1 MKEER
6 KNFGSRLGVVM
17 AAAGSAVGL
26 GNVWRFPTEVGRNGG
41 AAFILIYLLCVLL
54 IGAPLMLSEFVVG
67 RHTHANPIKAYGK
80 LAPGSWWRIVG
91 AEGVAVAFL
100 IMSFYVIVSGWTLY
114 YTVESL
120 AGNLMEERDY
130 KVFFSDFTGD
140 VWMPLLFGAMLM
152 LLVHVVIVRGVQNG
166 IERFSKIMMPL
177 LLFII
182 MVLAACSFS
191 LPGSDKG
198 LAYLLR
204 PDFSKITTDV
214 LLSAMGQ
221 AFFSLS
227 LAMGCLCAYASYF
240 GPDTKLHRTVL
251 NVSGID
257 TLVAVMSGF
266 VIFPAVFSVQGLQP
280 NEGAGLVF
288 ITLPSVFNMVFRNA
302 PLLGYL
308 FSGMFYILLL
318 LAALTSAMSLH
329 EPITAYLHETFG
341 FSRRKAA
348 SIVSVSCMALGVVSS
363 LSCGIWSGYTVFGMT
378 FFDFLDFLTA
388 KIIMPAGGLLICI
401 FVGWKLDRKLV
412 HDEVTNCGKAPFALF
427 PVYMFLIRYV
437 VPIAICAIFINELAR

>member
-6 KNFGSRLGVVM
+6 KNFGSKLGVIM

-41 AAFILIYLLCVLL
+41 AAFILVYLLCVLL

-67 RHTHANPIKAYGK
+67 RSTHANPIKAYSK
-80 LAPGSWWRIVG
+80 LAPGSWWRVVG
-91 AEGVAVAFL
+91 VEGVVVAFL
-100 IMSFYVIVSGWTLY
+100 ILSFYVIVSGWTLY
-114 YTVESL
+114 YTVQSF
-120 AGNLMEERDY
+120 AGALMESRDY
-130 KVFFSDFTGD
+130 KAFFSDFTGD
-140 VWMPLLFGAMLM
+140 AWMPVLYGIMLM

-166 IERFSKIMMPL
+166 IEKFSKVMMPL
-177 LLFII
+177 LLAII
-182 MVLAACSFS
+182 MVLAACSFR
-191 LPGSDKG
+191 LPGFG
-198 LAYLLR
+198 QGMAYLLK

-240 GPDTKLHRTVL
+240 DSGTRLQRTVFS
-251 NVSGID
+251 VSVID

-266 VIFPAVFSVQGLQP
+266 IIFPAVFSVQGLQP

-288 ITLPSVFNMVFRNA
+288 ITLPSVFNMVFGGA
-302 PLLGYL
+302 PFLGYL
-308 FSGMFYILLL
+308 FSGMFYMLLL

-329 EPITAYLHETFG
+329 EPVTAYLHESFG
-341 FSRRKAA
+341 LTRHKAA
-348 SIVSVSCMALGVVSS
+348 TLVSLSCMSLGVVCS
-363 LSCGIWSGYTVFGMT
+363 LSCGIWSGYTIFGLT

-388 KIIMPAGGLLICI
+388 KIIMPVGGLLICI
-401 FVGWKLDRKLV
+401 FVGWVLDRKLV
-412 HDEVTNCGKAPFALF
+412 RDEVTNGGKAHTCVF
-427 PVYMFLIRYV
+427 PIYMFLIRYV
-437 VPIAICAIFINELAR
+437 VPIAICVIFFNELLR

>member
-6 KNFGSRLGVVM
+6 KNFGSKLGVVM

-91 AEGVAVAFL
+91 VEGVAVAFL

-114 YTVESL
+114 YTVQSL
-120 AGNLMEERDY
+120 AGNLMADRDY

-140 VWMPLLFGAMLM
+140 VWMPVLFGIMLM

-166 IERFSKIMMPL
+166 IERFSKIMMPML
-177 LLFII
+177 LVII

-198 LAYLLR
+198 LTYLLR

-288 ITLPSVFNMVFRNA
+288 ITLPSVFNMVFHNA
-302 PLLGYL
+302 PFLGYI

-341 FSRRKAA
+341 LTRRRAA

-363 LSCGIWSGYTVFGMT
+363 LSCGVWSGYTIFGMT

-388 KIIMPAGGLLICI
+388 KIIMPIGGLLICI
-401 FVGWKLDRKLV
+401 FVGWVLDRKLV
-412 HDEVTNCGKAPFALF
+412 RDEVTNQGKAPFRLF